1 MLVNNDD
8 ANDDDDDYIDN
19 DDDVRTLKNPALE
32 ELSPGR
38 LCKLIRQCP
47 SYIKL
52 RLEDLHEDQINWR
65 IIQLKGGALMLLQ
78 F

>member
-1 MLVNNDD
+1 LLVNNDD

-38 LCKLIRQCP
+38 FCKLIRDVQVTLNLDLKTNMKT
-47 SYIKL
+47 KL
-52 RLEDLHEDQINWR
+52 LEELPI
-65 IIQLKGGALMLLQ
+65 
-78 F
+78 